1 MAVTKIWPVKDSI
14 SRVIDYCNNPEKTKF
29 TDLEHVI
36 KYASNEEK
44 VMSDGEQ
51 FYAVTGVNCKAE
63 TACEEMRDVQERY
76 GKSGGKNVSYHA
88 YQSFKTGEVTAEQC
102 HRLGIELA
110 RKMW

>member
-44 VMSDGEQ
+44 VTSEQ
-51 FYAVTGVNCKAE
+51 YHEPKADTGGLRKAE
-63 TACEEMRDVQERY
+63 RLYEHDVFRGRRY
-76 GKSGGKNVSYHA
+76 FRH
-88 YQSFKTGEVTAEQC
+88 
-102 HRLGIELA
+102 EL
-110 RKMW
+110 

>member
-44 VMSDGEQ
+44 VTSEGEQ
-51 FYAVTGVNCKAE
+51 FYAVTGVNCKA
-63 TACEEMRDVQERY
+63 
-76 GKSGGKNVSYHA
+76 
-88 YQSFKTGEVTAEQC
+88 
-102 HRLGIELA
+102 
-110 RKMW
+110 